1 MSEVWEPRTV
11 GESVRV
17 TKGVTYA
24 SSDYASEDD
33 GHVFLTIKCFA
44 KGGGFNTDGVKYF
57 RGVYLPEQEIAPGEL
72 LIAKTDLTR
81 DGDIIGSPM
90 IAPDFGEGRK
100 VLPSMDL
107 SVLRAMDGDTDLRFL
122 FYRLMLGDARRFM
135 WAHSAGSTV
144 LHLESK
150 ALPRFAFSAPKYA
163 GQRRIAEILS
173 TLDEAIAQTEALI
186 AKHQQIK
193 AGLMHDLFTRGVTPD
208 GHLRPTREQ
217 APDLYKESPLGW
229 IPKEWEVIATE
240 TKVDVIDPQPDH
252 RTPPE
257 VLDGYPYVGIGDVM
271 PTGELDFS
279 HARKV
284 SGEAYRRQLHSFDI
298 HPGAFIFGKIG
309 TLGQPTRIPHE
320 RFFAVSANVVLLTTN
335 IKNDAD
341 FAFWIYSSPFIDS
354 QALDST
360 NTTSQPALG
369 IQRIRKFN
377 IPWPIRIEERNDI
390 VLRLK
395 SITETIQ
402 ADEWHRE
409 KLRQQKHGLM
419 YDLLTG
425 RVRVSHKG
433 NCGTA

>member
-1 MSEVWEPRTV
+1 MSESSSIPAWKRGSLLSFADYHNGAAFNPSHW
-11 GESVRV
+11 GEDGIPIIRIEQINDPSAPTDFYDGPLLPQNAV
-17 TKGVTYA
+17 TTGDLIFSWSATLKAVIWRNGDGALNQHLFKVVPKNGTNKAFFKYVLEQNMESI
-24 SSDYASEDD
+24 SSGAQGSTMKHITRGELQRY
-33 GHVFLTIKCFA
+33 HVE
-44 KGGGFNTDGVKYF
+44 V
-57 RGVYLPEQEIAPGEL
+57 PEQEAE
-72 LIAKTDLTR
+72 
-81 DGDIIGSPM
+81 
-90 IAPDFGEGRK
+90 
-100 VLPSMDL
+100 
-107 SVLRAMDGDTDLRFL
+107 
-122 FYRLMLGDARRFM
+122 
-135 WAHSAGSTV
+135 
-144 LHLESK
+144 
-150 ALPRFAFSAPKYA
+150 
-163 GQRRIAEILS
+163 QRRIAGILS
-173 TLDEAIAQTEALI
+173 TLDEAIEQTEALI

-217 APDLYKESPLGW
+217 APDLFKETLLGW
-229 IPKEWEVIATE
+229 VPKEWEVVATE

-257 VLDGYPYVGIGDVM
+257 VLDGYPYIGIGDVM

-284 SGEAYRRQLHSFDI
+284 SGEAYRRQLHSFEI

-402 ADEWHRE
+402 ADEWRRE

-419 YDLLTG
+419 HDLLTG
-425 RVRVSHKG
+425 RVRVKFSEKRITRG
-433 NCGTA
+433 